1 MLFSSLR
8 PFLLRLAAVGLCLC
22 FLPAGTLLR
31 AEEETVANK
40 IPLGATPQQITALY
54 GPVLRHNA
62 RVRRHEILE
71 GGTVI
76 DGDLYSR
83 NNLVVRVVFHGGVS
97 VLLEYTR
104 IAGPLTVQDV
114 TTLLAANADKTATW
128 EPGKDS
134 TETNRFYHR
143 SDGKALAHFT
153 TEYDGSLLIASDS
166 TGSDFYGGKL
176 MEGH

>member
-1 MLFSSLR
+1 MMFSSSR
-8 PFLLRLAAVGLCLC
+8 PFSLRLAVAAFCGW
-22 FLPAGTLLR
+22 FLLAGVSAR
-31 AEEETVANK
+31 GEEEATANK
-40 IPLGATPQQITALY
+40 IPLGATPQQIVALY

-62 RVRRHEILE
+62 RVRHHEILE

-83 NNLVVRVVFHGGVS
+83 NGLVVRVVFHGGVS

-104 IAGPLTVQDV
+104 VAGPLTAQDV
-114 TTLLAANADKTATW
+114 NLLLATNADRTSTW
-128 EPGKDS
+128 VAGKDS

-143 SDGKALAHFT
+143 SDGKALAHYT
-153 TEYDGSLLIASDS
+153 TEYDGSLLIASDN

>member
-1 MLFSSLR
+1 MMFPSSH
-8 PFLLRLAAVGLCLC
+8 PFLPRLAAIFLCLC
-22 FLPAGTLLR
+22 FALTGTPAH
-31 AEEETVANK
+31 AEEETAANK
-40 IPLGATPQQITALY
+40 IPLGTTPQQITALY

-83 NNLVVRVVFHGGVS
+83 DGLVVRVVFHGGLS

-104 IAGPLTVQDV
+104 VAGPLTVQDV
-114 TTLLAANADKTATW
+114 NILLAANADRTSTW
-128 EPGKDS
+128 ETGKDS

-143 SDGKALAHFT
+143 SDGKALAHYT
-153 TEYDGSLLIASDS
+153 TEYDGSLLIAADN